1 MSERDPEMRK
11 ISSSVPTASFLSRA
25 RHLIGSV
32 QGPKD
37 LSFNKKHMEGYGEP
51 EESIRLP
58 ADALTFEGFRT
69 WSHSPEFPAIGRI
82 DYLSDH
88 VEVDLSPEDLH
99 THGIVKVAISSGLHA
114 LTTERQLGEVFSDR
128 ARIVSRFAS
137 LSAEP
142 DVVVV
147 LWESL
152 QAGRV
157 RYVPASGQE
166 PDRYSEIDGAPDLV
180 IEVVSDSSERK
191 DTERL
196 PALYAA
202 AGIPEMWIADARRG
216 EVRFQV
222 FSLEAGRYVRVE
234 PGSEGWMRSPRLGVS
249 FRLSR
254 HSTPVSSWYYALE
267 RS

>member
-1 MSERDPEMRK
+1 MSR
-11 ISSSVPTASFLSRA
+11 
-25 RHLIGSV
+25 
-32 QGPKD
+32 
-37 LSFNKKHMEGYGEP
+37 EP
-51 EESIRLP
+51 AVIVEENVRIP
-58 ADALTFEGFRT
+58 ADALIFEGFRS
-69 WSHSPEFPAIGRI
+69 WSHSPEFPTAGRI
-82 DYLSDH
+82 DYLSGH

-114 LTTERQLGEVFSDR
+114 LMTERQLGKVFSGR
-128 ARIVSRFAS
+128 ARIVSRFAG

-142 DVVVV
+142 DGVVV

-166 PDRYSEIDGAPDLV
+166 PDRYSEIEGAPDV
-180 IEVVSDSSERK
+180 VVEVVSDSSERK

-202 AGIPEMWIADARRG
+202 AGIPEMWVADARRG

-222 FSLEAGRYVRVE
+222 FNLEGGRYVRVE
-234 PGSEGWMRSPRLGVS
+234 PDSTGWTRSPRLGVG

-254 HSTPVSSWYYALE
+254 YSTPVSSWYYVLE